1 MGLLGKIWVK
11 LGLDNSE
18 FKQGLNDSEKASNKF
33 KDFIKG
39 IGQGI
44 IAAFSIQAIIG
55 FTKEVYKL
63 ASAAQGVEM
72 AFKNI
77 APKGLLADLRR
88 ATMNSVDDMQLM
100 QRAVQANNF
109 KIPLEQLA
117 TYLQFAT
124 KRAIETGQSVDYLV
138 DSIIT
143 GLGRES
149 VMILDNLGL
158 SSAEIRTQME
168 GGASMA
174 EAVSEIINRDMAKG
188 AGVIE
193 TAATNS
199 AQLTAAWT
207 NFKTQLGESILGI
220 GRFEKALA
228 DTLRYLSS
236 SGGGVTMLDLFRSL
250 VDPSHLKKLSE
261 QSDAYSK
268 MQQEANA
275 YATEQM
281 KAITSIASAEKRL
294 VEIQNLKTAKY
305 DALRLK
311 LREYIAAN
319 KELVKVETEATAVE
333 EKGKEGSIKALQELL
348 DLKKKDIDLTTD
360 ESKRAALNQELANL
374 EHRLAVMKLT
384 TDELKAYND
393 LIARGKSALP
403 SVNNNIQGR
412 AVVQNQK
419 DPIKGVTNGIQ
430 STTQQLGE
438 FNDKL
443 DEEVLRSA
451 DIAANF
457 GRTVAQSISDSF
469 QIMFD
474 AIASGEKIDAST
486 MVKAI
491 LTPFAD
497 MAVQMGE
504 VMIATGVAAE
514 AAKLIGKTG
523 GGWGAIAAGVALVAI
538 GTAAKS
544 AIGAIG
550 ANFGKSGGS
559 GGSSYGTTGGGM
571 GSPSWQPTSSMN
583 MNINLTG
590 VLKGQDLYLAIEK
603 TKANKNR

>member
-1 MGLLGKIWVK
+1 
-11 LGLDNSE
+11 
-18 FKQGLNDSEKASNKF
+18 
-33 KDFIKG
+33 
-39 IGQGI
+39 
-44 IAAFSIQAIIG
+44 
-55 FTKEVYKL
+55 
-63 ASAAQGVEM
+63 M

-281 KAITSIASAEKRL
+281 EAITSIASAEKRL

-319 KELVKVETEATAVE
+319 KEVVKVETEATAVE

-360 ESKRAALNQELANL
+360 ESKRAAFES
-374 EHRLAVMKLT
+374 RT
-384 TDELKAYND
+384 
-393 LIARGKSALP
+393 S
-403 SVNNNIQGR
+403 
-412 AVVQNQK
+412 
-419 DPIKGVTNGIQ
+419 Q
-430 STTQQLGE
+430 S
-438 FNDKL
+438 
-443 DEEVLRSA
+443 
-451 DIAANF
+451 
-457 GRTVAQSISDSF
+457 
-469 QIMFD
+469 
-474 AIASGEKIDAST
+474 
-486 MVKAI
+486 
-491 LTPFAD
+491 
-497 MAVQMGE
+497 
-504 VMIATGVAAE
+504 
-514 AAKLIGKTG
+514 
-523 GGWGAIAAGVALVAI
+523 
-538 GTAAKS
+538 
-544 AIGAIG
+544 
-550 ANFGKSGGS
+550 
-559 GGSSYGTTGGGM
+559 
-571 GSPSWQPTSSMN
+571 
-583 MNINLTG
+583 
-590 VLKGQDLYLAIEK
+590 
-603 TKANKNR
+603 